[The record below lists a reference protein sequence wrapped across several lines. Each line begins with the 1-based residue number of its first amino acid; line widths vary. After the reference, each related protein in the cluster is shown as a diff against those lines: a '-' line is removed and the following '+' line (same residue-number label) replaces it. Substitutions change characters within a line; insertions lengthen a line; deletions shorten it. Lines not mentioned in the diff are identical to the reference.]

1 MFILVVLVYKY
12 PWVTEQEARVQEVT
26 YRYLI
31 NIHVLKIAY
40 AKSFYS
46 GKIEKYLCGNKMERI
61 L

>member
-1 MFILVVLVYKY
+1 M
-12 PWVTEQEARVQEVT
+12 T